1 MKLKR
6 YFELLKYDFFCLF
19 TFISSLIIAGFYFF
33 HYFAAN
39 NLLLCLV
46 MMAYFFT
53 LSILTLFFQKKGVY
67 IWAFIGANVLVYF
80 NKYYDFTSLILL
92 LLAFQINKKHIIASF
107 TFYIANTILSMQVQ
121 HIGAIH
127 TFLHIFISIF
137 IVILYQTKN
146 NRLVLNVKE
155 YDKKDLV
162 SIGNVGLMKAITTFD
177 TSKKVEFSTYAIR
190 CIDNEILM
198 RYGRESVYELDRCA
212 KGALG
217 NYLCRTYHLS
227 REQVSRCIA
236 YKY

>member
-46 MMAYFFT
+46 MMAYFFI

-67 IWAFIGANVLVYF
+67 IWAFIGANILVYF

-127 TFLHIFISIF
+127 TFLHIFISVF
-137 IVILYQTKN
+137 IIILYQTKN

-155 YDKKDLV
+155 YDKKDLILTADEENILRELAKGKKQKEITFFSV
-162 SIGNVGLMKAITTFD
+162 NIVGKKIRNARERNNIATT
-177 TSKKVEFSTYAIR
+177 E
-190 CIDNEILM
+190 ELLM
-198 RYGRESVYELDRCA
+198 RYIEIN
-212 KGALG
+212 K
-217 NYLCRTYHLS
+217 N
-227 REQVSRCIA
+227 
-236 YKY
+236 